1 MVQRLK
7 NCGEFFILRLESLI
21 VVGSFSNFLKLV
33 ETVVFISLQVCGGA
47 YVKTMSLRLVS
58 VIFFTPPLFLSGLLG
73 SGSQTSSWSC
83 PKEIGCKSY
92 WKERENC
99 WGRTWAASR
108 PISWETSPTKVILIW
123 FGLLQPLAYIVSTF
137 WIFGSKITEVGIW
150 TWPFVNCSIVM
161 GEWSLLPILWGKLDM
176 GATYPC
182 AFYIVFAIPE
192 TFCSRVVSLLINSLL
207 GDHSF

>member
-1 MVQRLK
+1 MCWIFYFKVGIINSCRQFV
-7 NCGEFFILRLESLI
+7 EFPKTSRNGCLYFLCKF
-21 VVGSFSNFLKLV
+21 VVG
-33 ETVVFISLQVCGGA
+33 ISYIF

-58 VIFFTPPLFLSGLLG
+58 VIFFTPLLFLSGLLG

-161 GEWSLLPILWGKLDM
+161 GEWSPPTNIVGKVGHGSNVSL
-176 GATYPC
+176 

-192 TFCSRVVSLLINSLL
+192 TFCSRVVSLINSLL